1 MVPRAVRNE
10 FIVNEA
16 QQMENENKRMKAM
29 LISSI
34 PLLLPSSPTLSK
46 TEMDNITT
54 KSLFWQ

>member
-16 QQMENENKRMKAM
+16 QQMENENMKAM